1 MPDTRIAWEQEYS
14 ARGRL
19 WVPSVLTIPDLAA
32 GARVLEMGCGSNTI
46 PGTVPSRPWD
56 VVAFDFSEKAALL
69 SRRFADGNDRVDRS
83 VADARSLPFK
93 DEVFDAVIA
102 AHVIGHML
110 EPDRNLSSSEAAR
123 VLKPGGSLVFRDFS
137 VNDFRYGTGDET
149 ECSTFRRGTGI
160 ITHYF
165 FESEVTD
172 LFSALS
178 PVSLNPRRW
187 TMKVRGATLLR
198 EEVEAVFLKE
208 RK

>member
-1 MPDTRIAWEQEYS
+1 
-14 ARGRL
+14 
-19 WVPSVLTIPDLAA
+19 
-32 GARVLEMGCGSNTI
+32 
-46 PGTVPSRPWD
+46 
-56 VVAFDFSEKAALL
+56 L

-83 VADARSLPFK
+83 VADARYLPFK
-93 DEVFDAVIA
+93 DEAFDAVIA
-102 AHVIGHML
+102 VHVIGHMPK
-110 EPDRNLSSSEAAR
+110 PDRNLSSSEAAR

-165 FESEVTD
+165 FESEVTG
-172 LFSALS
+172 LFSALR
-178 PVSLNPRRW
+178 PVSITPRRW
-187 TMKVRGATLLR
+187 TMKVRGTTLLR